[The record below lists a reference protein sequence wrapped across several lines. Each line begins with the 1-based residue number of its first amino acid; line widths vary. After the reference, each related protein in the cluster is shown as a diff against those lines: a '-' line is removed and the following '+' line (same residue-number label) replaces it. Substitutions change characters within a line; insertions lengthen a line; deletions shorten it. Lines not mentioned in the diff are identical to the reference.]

1 VRIRPGEADVP
12 EFALAA
18 AGAVVFALTTWASL
32 AFGYQVFQ
40 NTFETDQALGA
51 VPAPSPIDDLR
62 VPARAGDVIDGEPA
76 HPNELLHPAAP
87 TA

>member
-1 VRIRPGEADVP
+1 MP

-18 AGAVVFALTTWASL
+18 AGVIVFALATWASL

-40 NTFETDQALGA
+40 NMWDTDQ
-51 VPAPSPIDDLR
+51 VDDPAPALLPTEDREIPLLAVDSTKHEAR
-62 VPARAGDVIDGEPA
+62 V
-76 HPNELLHPAAP
+76 NELVRPAAP